1 METRVYANFMIL
13 TLSVISEVILD
24 EDNILESTCNPCL
37 IYLITSLSLVAKLGE
52 WETGQQMSTR

>member
-37 IYLITSLSLVAKLGE
+37 IYLTSLSLVVKLGE

>member
-1 METRVYANFMIL
+1 MLVFMIL

-24 EDNILESTCNPCL
+24 EDNKLESTCNPCL
-37 IYLITSLSLVAKLGE
+37 ILITSLSLVVKLGE

>member
-1 METRVYANFMIL
+1 MLVFMIL

-37 IYLITSLSLVAKLGE
+37 IYLITSLSLVVKLGE